1 MSKSITEQDLFTR
14 DAESVARDLLG
25 KYVRYIGDKY
35 LIVATE
41 AYYHDESFCYGAG
54 MTKEYAKKNR
64 RVAAALFERPGTWC
78 VYGGQLLLSVTDDER
93 PDNVLIKQVKN
104 ETGELLGP
112 DAMARALHLYKSKT
126 DHCGCHGKYSLSRDA
141 GLYIEDGEE
150 APAPILASKR
160 VNIKDDKKLN
170 FNIDV

>member
-1 MSKSITEQDLFTR
+1 MGKSITERDLFTR

-25 KYVRYIGDKY
+25 KYVCYKGNRY
-35 LIVATE
+35 LIAATE
-41 AYYHDESFCYGAG
+41 VYYHDESFCYGAG

-93 PDNVLIKQVKN
+93 PDNVLIKSVKN

-112 DAMARALHLYKSKT
+112 DAMAKELHLYKSNT
-126 DHCGCHGKYSLSRDA
+126 DYCGCHGKYSLSKDA

-150 APAPILASKR
+150 ASASIKASKR
-160 VNIKDDKKLN
+160 VNISDDKELN
-170 FNIDV
+170 FSIDI